1 MLLLTM
7 TTHLFVRIP
16 TKAVQSP
23 LTPRC
28 QPRPDDMQEHIENL
42 EHQLAAMQQ
51 QLRRSHN
58 ETTFVRRWRKRWQRR
73 ATYLE
78 SVMKKHD
85 IDWREEMHTAHPAVV
100 VEQ

>member
-7 TTHLFVRIP
+7 TTRLHVRVP
-16 TKAVQSP
+16 TKAVQSS

-28 QPRPDDMQEHIENL
+28 YPRPDDMQEHIENL

-58 ETTFVRRWRKRWQRR
+58 ETTFVRRWRERWQRH

-78 SVMKKHD
+78 LVLTNHGIDWIKD
-85 IDWREEMHTAHPAVV
+85 IDTAVV
-100 VEQ
+100 SEQ